1 MKIQDSTMYPSPTL
15 CIKPQTLHMIAY
27 KGYSSGNP
35 TSTRGTTSSGSHW
48 SSHGKFHVVS
58 ALFMVIDDK
67 GGEKWTK
74 IWIILGWQRGTWEC
88 DHGHGS
94 RGAILRRIN
103 ILERGAILRR
113 INILGQEEH
122 TSRGSK
128 LMNLVVCIWYVHIHV
143 LACIC
148 ISSKIYICNAC
159 VWCMLVIEL
168 DWWFDN

>member
-1 MKIQDSTMYPSPTL
+1 MKIQDSTIYPSPTL
-15 CIKPQTLHMIAY
+15 CIKPQVLHMIAY

-35 TSTRGTTSSGSHW
+35 TSTRGTTSSGGHW
-48 SSHGKFHVVS
+48 SSHGKIHVAS
-58 ALFMVIDDK
+58 ALLWSLMTKGERNEQRYELSLDDK
-67 GGEKWTK
+67 GGDEMRVQSWT
-74 IWIILGWQRGTWEC
+74 WIK
-88 DHGHGS
+88 
-94 RGAILRRIN
+94 
-103 ILERGAILRR
+103 R

-148 ISSKIYICNAC
+148 ISFKIYICNAC

>member
-1 MKIQDSTMYPSPTL
+1 M
-15 CIKPQTLHMIAY
+15 
-27 KGYSSGNP
+27 
-35 TSTRGTTSSGSHW
+35 R
-48 SSHGKFHVVS
+48 
-58 ALFMVIDDK
+58 
-67 GGEKWTK
+67 
-74 IWIILGWQRGTWEC
+74 WEC

-94 RGAILRRIN
+94 
-103 ILERGAILRR
+103 RGAILRR

-148 ISSKIYICNAC
+148 ISFKIYICIAC